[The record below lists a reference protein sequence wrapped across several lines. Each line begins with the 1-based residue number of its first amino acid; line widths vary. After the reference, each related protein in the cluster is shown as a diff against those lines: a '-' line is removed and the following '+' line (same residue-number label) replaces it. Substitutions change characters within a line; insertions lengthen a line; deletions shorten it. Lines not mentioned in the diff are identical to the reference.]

1 MSALPGIR
9 HAGLRT
15 KIIIW
20 AFVPTAIL
28 LNVIALFTFYTYQ
41 KVTEELVVERNRELT
56 RLLAGQLST
65 RLADY
70 AELLGD
76 LAALLEMSTGDA
88 SAQQAALTAQAGHL
102 SAFDGGVAI
111 LDPSGNVVAADERL
125 SSAVG
130 QNWSGRPYL
139 VPVVD
144 HGGSFRFSDV
154 VAPGPQ
160 GATVV
165 AVAVPIHAGAEGGAG
180 SIVGF
185 FHVDAETFSRGS
197 AFYTAV
203 LRKLRGWENG
213 DVYLVDGT
221 GRAIYHSDRGRIGQG
236 MTAQDGVRQLLAGQ
250 AGAFRTR
257 DLAGARIVI
266 GFAPVPDTPWGLVT
280 EEDWAQLA
288 AASQRYRHVLI
299 VFLALGLVVP
309 VLLIALGVSQI
320 TRPIR
325 ELISAAQ
332 EIAEGD
338 FDQQIVAQTGDE
350 LEDLAGQF
358 NRMAAQLR
366 ESYTNLERRVAD
378 RTRELSALYQVA
390 TVARASL
397 DRDEILE
404 RSLEQVLAVMECE
417 VGAVYLLDYESAVL
431 HLAAWHGIPP
441 DAVAQ
446 ATVVQPGEGLTGW
459 VFEQREPVVVS
470 RMADSPRPLLA
481 FPAAGDQTYV
491 GAPMRTTEQ
500 TVGVLSMVGAPG
512 QQFSAEERALL
523 AAIADQMA
531 VTVENVRLRAEAE
544 QVAVLRER
552 ERLARELHD
561 SVTQS
566 LYSLTLWIE
575 AGQRSAR
582 ADDLDRVEEYLERL
596 EEGTRQA
603 IRDMRLLVYEL
614 RPPALERDGLVG
626 ALQER
631 LDAVEKRSGVQPRL
645 VVEGESEFPSPMEE
659 GLYRI
664 AQEALNNA
672 LKHAA
677 PSAVTV
683 RLRAC
688 DAAVEL
694 EITDDGIGFDLAAV
708 GDKGGMGLANMRQ
721 RAAQLGGTLS
731 VLSAPGKGTRVCA
744 HIPWDEPARMHVVE
758 ERDE

>member
-9 HAGLRT
+9 RTGLRT

-41 KVTEELVVERNRELT
+41 KVTEELAVERNRELT

-76 LAALLEMSTGDA
+76 LAALPGMSTGDA
-88 SAQQAALTAQAGHL
+88 STQQTALTAQAGHL

-111 LDPSGNVVAADERL
+111 LDPSGYVVAANERL
-125 SSAVG
+125 SPAVG
-130 QNWSGRPYL
+130 RNWSGRPYL
-139 VPVVD
+139 VPAVD
-144 HGGSFRFSDV
+144 YGASFRFSDV

-165 AVAVPIHAGAEGGAG
+165 AVAVPIHGGAEGRAG

-185 FHVDAETFSRGS
+185 FHVDVETFSRGT

-221 GRAIYHSDRGRIGQG
+221 GRAIYHSDRGRIGQE

-280 EEDWAQLA
+280 EEEWAQLA
-288 AASQRYRHVLI
+288 AASQRYRHLLI

-320 TRPIR
+320 TKPIR

-350 LEDLAGQF
+350 LEDLAEQF

-366 ESYTNLERRVAD
+366 ESYTNLEQRVAD

-397 DRDEILE
+397 DRDEILK

-417 VGAVYLLDYESAVL
+417 VGAVYLLDEESAVL
-431 HLAAWHGIPP
+431 RLAAWYGIPP

-470 RMADSPRPLLA
+470 RMADGPRPLLA

-491 GAPMRTTEQ
+491 GAPMCTTEQ
-500 TVGVLSMVGAPG
+500 AVGVLSMVGAPG

-523 AAIADQMA
+523 AAIASQMA